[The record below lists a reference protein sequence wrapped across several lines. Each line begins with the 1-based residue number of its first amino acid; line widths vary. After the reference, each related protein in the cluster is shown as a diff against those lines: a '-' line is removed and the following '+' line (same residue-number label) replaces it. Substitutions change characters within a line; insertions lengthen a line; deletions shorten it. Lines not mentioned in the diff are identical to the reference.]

1 MSNPNAPEWSK
12 GELGAEL
19 VSAEALRVR
28 VEELGAAI
36 TRDYAGKAPL
46 IIGVLKGAAI
56 FVSDLIRAIELPV
69 AVEFMAVSSYG
80 AATKSSGVV
89 QIMKDL
95 DVDIAGREVIIVEDV
110 VDSGLT
116 LNYLLANLG
125 ARGPAS
131 LAICTLLH
139 KVGLQETAVPLAYVG
154 FEIADDF
161 VVGYGIDVAE
171 RYRNL
176 EGIYAFIGRQ

>member
-1 MSNPNAPEWSK
+1 
-12 GELGAEL
+12 
-19 VSAEALRVR
+19 
-28 VEELGAAI
+28 
-36 TRDYAGKAPL
+36 
-46 IIGVLKGAAI
+46 
-56 FVSDLIRAIELPV
+56 
-69 AVEFMAVSSYG
+69 
-80 AATKSSGVV
+80 
-89 QIMKDL
+89 
-95 DVDIAGREVIIVEDV
+95 VDIAGRDVIIVEDV

-139 KVGLQETAVPLAYVG
+139 KVGLQETAVPLKYVG

-176 EGIYAFIGRQ
+176 ESIFSFLG